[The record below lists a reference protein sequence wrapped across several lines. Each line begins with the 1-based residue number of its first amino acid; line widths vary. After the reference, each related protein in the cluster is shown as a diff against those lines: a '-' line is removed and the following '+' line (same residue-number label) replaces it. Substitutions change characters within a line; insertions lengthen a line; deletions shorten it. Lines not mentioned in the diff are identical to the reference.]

1 MTSTPV
7 SKYYFS
13 GKWLASVLYLSKNVH
28 ISIQTC
34 HCCLW
39 GLTGFSDSLN
49 RGNKDLTEF
58 FPALT
63 HTIHVEHAPGQI
75 CFMGCR
81 EGISLWL
88 TVLFCHTQKE
98 LSSRG
103 TATTTLFSTKAET
116 HVELVWELD
125 KERLSIC
132 ILCRLYKLIA
142 SAEAWRWIS
151 WSMLCLACT
160 NARRCI
166 KVQGPHLLCQYLYFL
181 SSQGTPRS

>member
-1 MTSTPV
+1 MPLL
-7 SKYYFS
+7 F
-13 GKWLASVLYLSKNVH
+13 GR
-28 ISIQTC
+28 
-34 HCCLW
+34 
-39 GLTGFSDSLN
+39 LTGFSYSLD

-63 HTIHVEHAPGQI
+63 HTIHVEHAQGQF

-81 EGISLWL
+81 NGISLWL

-98 LSSRG
+98 PSSRG

-116 HVELVWELD
+116 RVELAWELD

-151 WSMLCLACT
+151 WSVMFGMYRCT
-160 NARRCI
+160 QMYKSSRTTFVMPVFI
-166 KVQGPHLLCQYLYFL
+166 LSFL
-181 SSQGTPRS
+181 PGDTKILVY